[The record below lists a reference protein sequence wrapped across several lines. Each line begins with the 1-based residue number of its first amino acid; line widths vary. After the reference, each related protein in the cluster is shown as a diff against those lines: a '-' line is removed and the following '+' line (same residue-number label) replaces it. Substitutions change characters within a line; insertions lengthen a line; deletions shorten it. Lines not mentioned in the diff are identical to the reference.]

1 MEDGEYNVILKKII
15 FLSYLPQKSRSRGSN
30 PVQTHE
36 SPHRQAFH
44 SAEWDCR
51 SSPVQFLRS
60 AAKGA
65 HLLPE
70 TPGFYSPV
78 TDCNLPAGS
87 QFHNHRLSRK
97 HSCGSRLCPALHP
110 AGVPPLWPAALP
122 YPRKPA
128 PPVPK
133 TPHPVLDLTLPRR
146 EPGP

>member
-1 MEDGEYNVILKKII
+1 MKDGEYNVILKKII

-30 PVQTHE
+30 PVQTHV
-36 SPHRQAFH
+36 SPRRQAFH

-51 SSPVQFLRS
+51 SYPEQSLRS
-60 AAKGA
+60 VLKDA

-70 TPGFYSPV
+70 TPGFYSLV
-78 TDCNLPAGS
+78 TDCNLPAGF

-97 HSCGSRLCPALHP
+97 HNFGSRLCPALHP
-110 AGVPPLWPAALP
+110 AGAPPLRAGCFTVSQKACST
-122 YPRKPA
+122 
-128 PPVPK
+128 VPK